1 MSKTLSEDQMILLR
15 VFLLENIIDA
25 GNELGKWETDIW
37 RMPRRC

>member
-25 GNELGKWETDIW
+25 GNESGKWETDIW
-37 RMPRRC
+37 RML